1 MASQVN
7 LVDRFSLAI
16 WITRRVI
23 PMAVLRASANGLPP
37 PPATIPS
44 DLPGLLVYLEQRH
57 CVLRLSDARVAA
69 LRRCLAAVTS
79 AKTEEKEQFAERR
92 TQLTDKPIERP
103 SQTAGIIQPANRRS
117 KSFNEKPL
125 QTAPQQLRRTIVVT
139 FNMQEL
145 ILQLDGRG
153 RPLAECRLASTAAR
167 FNRCTDAT
175 HSMTTY
181 EVCLQVHSLTIAD
194 ALCGLGG
201 DFDLLAASHRDVR

>member
-1 MASQVN
+1 MN

-23 PMAVLRASANGLPP
+23 PMAVLRASSLTGDLPTP
-37 PPATIPS
+37 SPTIPA
-44 DLPGLLVYLEQRH
+44 DLPGLLVCLEQRH

-69 LRRCLAAVTS
+69 VRRCLAAVTS
-79 AKTEEKEQFAERR
+79 AKAEVKADLAQQR
-92 TQLTDKPIERP
+92 TQLTNKPMIRRSRSSLRAGTVYSKSTSEKPI
-103 SQTAGIIQPANRRS
+103 QTS
-117 KSFNEKPL
+117 TK
-125 QTAPQQLRRTIVVT
+125 LRRTIVIT
-139 FNMQEL
+139 FSMQEL

-153 RPLAECRLASTAAR
+153 RPLAECRLTSTAAR
-167 FNRCTDAT
+167 FSRFTDAA

-181 EVCLQVHSLTIAD
+181 EVYLHLHSLTIAD